1 MSAEDL
7 NLWLS
12 GENSLYAHLAVFIS
26 LLLGGV
32 GFPIPE
38 DIPLL
43 LSGLAAS
50 KGVVSLKSIFGTCYV
65 GVVLAD
71 QIVYALGYYFGP
83 TLLEFAKNSR
93 VFPGVNDEKVE
104 NIREGLRR
112 RSFACIFLGR
122 HLFPLRS
129 ATFLTAGA
137 LRIPFI
143 EFFVADAIAAFISVG
158 AMVGMGYWLGGVLSP
173 DMIEQLSS
181 KLHLY
186 VTVALLVT
194 LGLYLLKKIVLEKFF
209 YRSKDKL

>member
-71 QIVYALGYYFGP
+71 QIVYALGYYFCLLYTSP
-83 TLLEFAKNSR
+83 SPRDATLSR
-93 VFPGVNDEKVE
+93 MP
-104 NIREGLRR
+104 
-112 RSFACIFLGR
+112 S
-122 HLFPLRS
+122 S
-129 ATFLTAGA
+129 A
-137 LRIPFI
+137 
-143 EFFVADAIAAFISVG
+143 
-158 AMVGMGYWLGGVLSP
+158 
-173 DMIEQLSS
+173 
-181 KLHLY
+181 
-186 VTVALLVT
+186 
-194 LGLYLLKKIVLEKFF
+194 
-209 YRSKDKL
+209 